1 MSQHVCGDGSIVSG
15 ELEDCPELKHVLYIA
30 RRDRWVKEMEDAWER
45 LQRAELNEAEPCED
59 P

>member
-15 ELEDCPELKHVLYIA
+15 ELEDCPELKHTLYIA

-45 LQRAELNEAEPCED
+45 AQQSEQRED
-59 P
+59 Q